1 MTLSGGMLDVL
12 QRGDVETFKGGVDD
26 LDLESMLDVVPVDLQ
41 GEKGIKKDQRGVE
54 RLKQRQAAVEAAA
67 EMKAEFLIAQEKM
80 EKQGD

>member
-1 MTLSGGMLDVL
+1 MMLSGGMLDVL

-67 EMKAEFLIAQEKM
+67 EMKAEFLIAQEEM